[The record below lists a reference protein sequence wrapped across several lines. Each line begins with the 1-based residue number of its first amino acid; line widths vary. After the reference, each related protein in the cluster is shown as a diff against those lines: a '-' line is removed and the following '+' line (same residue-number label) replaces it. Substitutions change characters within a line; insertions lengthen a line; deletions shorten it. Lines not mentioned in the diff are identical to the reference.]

1 MSQVKNDYPDYPVF
15 KGLQKPLEFLGLRGR
30 YIVWAA
36 CTVGGG
42 LLSFLIGYVVFGF
55 LIALVLLTIILS
67 LGGVAIFVKQ
77 HKGLHSKK
85 SPKGIYIFCRS
96 QHY

>member
-1 MSQVKNDYPDYPVF
+1 MSTVKSDYPVYPVF

-30 YIVWAA
+30 YITWAA

-42 LLSFLIGYVVFGF
+42 LLSFLIGYAVFGF
-55 LIALVLLTIILS
+55 LIALFLLTAILS
-67 LGGVAIFVKQ
+67 VGGVSIFVKQ

-85 SPKGIYIFCRS
+85 CPKGIYIFSHSR
-96 QHY
+96 HY

>member
-1 MSQVKNDYPDYPVF
+1 MSAVWSDHPDYPVF

-36 CTVGGG
+36 VTVGGG
-42 LLSFLIGYVVFGF
+42 LLSFLIGYVIFGF
-55 LIALVLLTIILS
+55 LVALALLTIFLS
-67 LGGVAIFVKQ
+67 IGGVSIFVKQ

-85 SPKGIYIFCRS
+85 SPKGTYIFSYSR
-96 QHY
+96 HY

>member
-1 MSQVKNDYPDYPVF
+1 MSTVKNDYPVYPVF

-36 CTVGGG
+36 CTAGGG

-55 LIALVLLTIILS
+55 LVALGLLTIILS
-67 LGGVAIFVKQ
+67 VGGAAIFVKQ

-85 SPKGIYIFCRS
+85 SPKGIYIFSRTR
-96 QHY
+96 HY

>member
-1 MSQVKNDYPDYPVF
+1 MSISTNDYPDYPVF

-36 CTVGGG
+36 VTVGGG
-42 LLSFLIGYVVFGF
+42 ILSFLIGYVVFGF
-55 LIALVLLTIILS
+55 IAALVVLTAILS
-67 LGGVAIFVKQ
+67 IGGVSIFVKQ

-85 SPKGIYIFCRS
+85 CQKGIYIFAHSR
-96 QHY
+96 HY

>member
-55 LIALVLLTIILS
+55 LIALVLLTI
-67 LGGVAIFVKQ
+67 FVKQ

-96 QHY
+96 RHY